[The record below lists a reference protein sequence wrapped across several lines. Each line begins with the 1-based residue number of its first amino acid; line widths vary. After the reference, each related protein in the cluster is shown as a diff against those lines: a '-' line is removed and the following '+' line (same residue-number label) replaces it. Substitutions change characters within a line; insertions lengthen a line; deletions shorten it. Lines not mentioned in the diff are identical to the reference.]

1 MSRPNREQPEL
12 RQNLRRVENEYVR
25 PLKNFVKESYAES
38 PVATTAVLLFALSSV
53 GPLVAAL
60 AAAIF
65 TVWASV
71 TAGLLGIVGIFL
83 TLAVVLST
91 TLISS
96 LVLAVAVMA
105 FIQRRNPTGGE
116 TTNTTV
122 PETEAAPAADR
133 DRPSASFPRLLSR
146 LSTRIRARRAG
157 RPRRFRVGRTLFW
170 ILLASTI
177 FAGDGISR
185 LRLPAG
191 IRYGFMYRK
200 LFGSSLFGPRG
211 QRGHPIQRLLSLP
224 FFLIRHSIFAVP
236 IFLLRVVFFGPFPYI
251 FLAALIFSPR
261 LRRRV
266 FHGTSRLWRAAYA
279 RFRDSELQEAFRNFP
294 WNEAAMMGL
303 EFGEVVVR
311 RGIAAL
317 TALLQALEQAA
328 EERAQQ
334 QVPRE
339 TEQPSRA
346 GEPSTPPTD
355 DQSTSSKEETA
366 SVESYEIVGEP
377 VPMPTADSEPWA
389 STSTLRSRVTSS
401 VEEED

>member
-1 MSRPNREQPEL
+1 MSRPNREQL
-12 RQNLRRVENEYVR
+12 RQNLRRVESEYVL
-25 PLKNFVKESYAES
+25 PLKEFVKEAYAES

-53 GPLVAAL
+53 GPLVSAL
-60 AAAIF
+60 AAAVF

-71 TAGLLGIVGIFL
+71 TAGLLGLVGIVL

-96 LVLAVAVMA
+96 LVLAIAIMG
-105 FIQRRNPTGGE
+105 FIQHRKPTGESTSATFSE
-116 TTNTTV
+116 TV
-122 PETEAAPAADR
+122 ETEAAPAADK
-133 DRPSASFPRLLSR
+133 DRPSAYFARLLSR
-146 LSTRIRARRAG
+146 LSTRIRARRAA
-157 RPRRFRVGRTLFW
+157 RPRRFRVGRMLFW
-170 ILLASTI
+170 ILLASAI

-224 FFLIRHSIFAVP
+224 SFLIRHSIFAVP

-251 FLAALIFSPR
+251 FVAALIFSPR

-266 FHGTSRLWRAAYA
+266 VHGASKLRRAVYA
-279 RFRDSELQEAFRNFP
+279 RFRDSELQEAVRNFP
-294 WNEAAMMGL
+294 WNESAMMGI

-328 EERAQQ
+328 EDRAAQRR
-334 QVPRE
+334 P
-339 TEQPSRA
+339 QPE
-346 GEPSTPPTD
+346 GEPPAAPTD

-366 SVESYEIVGEP
+366 SVESYEMVGEP
-377 VPMPTADSEPWA
+377 VPMPAAADSEPWA
-389 STSTLRSRVTSS
+389 STSTLRSRLTSS